1 MNTEQELIMI
11 RHGETEWNK
20 NRRYQGQ
27 EDVSLNEKGREQARL
42 AAEALAGED
51 LDMICASDLS
61 RAYDTASEL
70 TADRELEVR
79 EFPDLRELDFGNW
92 GGQSY
97 EDIVENDEKR
107 FKDWLENPGE
117 TSPPEGEAMD
127 EFRERV
133 CGAFDRII
141 EDEAEKIA
149 VVAHGGSLRIFLV
162 DILGIP
168 LERYTRLYFDNGG
181 ITRVKFYDDNPVV
194 TLVNSTHHLQELEN
208 SDI

>member
-141 EDEAEKIA
+141 EHEAEKIA
-149 VVAHGGSLRIFLV
+149 VVAHGGTLRIFLV
-162 DILGIP
+162 DILDIP

-181 ITRVKFYDDNPVV
+181 ITRIKFYDGNPVV